1 MTGTD
6 VVDRVRERSDIVE
19 IVGQHVQLRKTGRSF
34 KGLCPFHQEKTPS
47 FVVFPDS
54 QNFHCFGCGAGG
66 DVFNFV
72 MQIERVDFR
81 EALRELAQRAGVVV
95 EEQATPLPEQVER
108 HARLFELNARAAT
121 FYTHVLWS
129 TPNGEPGRQ
138 LLERRGVDRATSER
152 FQLGF
157 APDRWDALLTVLG
170 KHGVAPADLIEA
182 GLATAREN
190 GDGAYDRLR
199 NRLIFPIRDRDGRI
213 VGFGGRALG
222 DAQPKY
228 LNSPQTAIFDKG
240 ANLYALDLAHEAIR
254 RLREVVVVEGYMDA
268 IAAHQFGFTNVVASM
283 GTALTEAQVRL
294 VRRSVDRIVLALDAD
309 AAGQLA
315 TVRGLDVVRASLGE
329 ADRLDVNPVGLVRFE
344 RTLKTDIRIVRLS
357 SGKDPD
363 ELIRSDPDAWRE
375 AVAAPLPLLDFYVD
389 AVAGDAP
396 PADPREKSE
405 RLGRLVPLL
414 REIVDPVVREH
425 YVKLVAR
432 RLDVD
437 EGVVRRARPTA
448 NLRRPRPE
456 EIAPRFRLPGGPEEH
471 LFALLVSYPELLA
484 PLVAS
489 FPEQDVL
496 DGRNRELLDLL
507 RRTPPDGMASALQRV
522 PDEVGAHLAALRATM
537 SDRPAGYPGQVRH
550 EAEEALLRL
559 RKERHDLRR
568 RLLMAE
574 MVAARAEGDVDAVR
588 QSGELLR
595 DLMAHYPEF
604 YPEPSPYF
612 RDVRDAGG
620 L

>member
-1 MTGTD
+1 MTVTD
-6 VVDRVRERSDIVE
+6 VVDRVRERTDIVE
-19 IVGQHVQLRKTGRSF
+19 VVGQHVQLRKAGKNF

-72 MQIERVDFR
+72 MQIDRVDFR
-81 EALRELAQRAGVVV
+81 DALRELAQRAGVVL
-95 EEQATPLPEQVER
+95 EEQVPPSPELMER

-129 TPNGEPGRQ
+129 TPNGEPGRA
-138 LLERRGVDRATSER
+138 LLERRGVDRATAER

-170 KHGVAPADLIEA
+170 KRSVAATDLIDA
-182 GLATAREN
+182 GLATARES
-190 GDGAYDRLR
+190 GDGAYDRFR

-240 ANLYALDLAHEAIR
+240 ANLYALDLAQETIR
-254 RLREVVVVEGYMDA
+254 RLRQVVVVEGYMDA
-268 IAAHQFGFTNVVASM
+268 ITAHQFGFTNVVASM
-283 GTALTEAQVRL
+283 GTALTEEQVRL

-315 TVRGLDVVRASLGE
+315 TVRGLDVVRGALGE

-344 RTLKTDIRIVRLS
+344 RTLKTDIRIVRLP

-363 ELIRSDPDAWRE
+363 ELIRTDTGAWRQ
-375 AVAAPLPLLDFYVD
+375 ALAAPVPLLDFYVD
-389 AVAGDAP
+389 AVAGDTSP
-396 PADPREKSE
+396 VDPREKSE
-405 RLGRLVPLL
+405 RVGRLVPLL
-414 REIVDPVVREH
+414 REITDPVIREH

-437 EGVVRRARPTA
+437 EEVVRRSRPA
-448 NLRRPRPE
+448 AAVRRPRFE
-456 EIAPRFRLPGGPEEH
+456 ESTPRARAASGPEEH
-471 LFALLVSYPELLA
+471 IFALLVNYPEVLA

-496 DGRNRELLDLL
+496 DGRNRELLEML
-507 RRTPPDGMASALQRV
+507 RRTPPEETAAALQRV

-537 SDRPAGYPGQVRH
+537 SDRPAGYPGQVRR

-559 RKERHDLRR
+559 RKERHDFRR
-568 RLLMAE
+568 RQLMAE
-574 MVAARAEGDVDAVR
+574 LVAAKAEGDDDGVR
-588 QSGELLR
+588 QCGELLR
-595 DLMAHYPEF
+595 DLMARYPEF

-612 RDVRDAGG
+612 RDVRDSGG